1 MMTTTFHTLL
11 AHSRAMRDVKE
22 HAQHVAAGT
31 QSVFVDGEPGTGRKL
46 LARFVHETSANG
58 HKPIVDVR
66 CDILTVDVLDRVLCG
81 DRESGSAG
89 LLEQAAGGTL
99 LLVRLEDL
107 NPVAQERLRA
117 IFEMGQFK
125 NAQGQ
130 VCSVTCRMMATG
142 DSRELKKQVRLGRFS
157 PELLGM
163 LTQSKLVMPPLA
175 QRKEDVP
182 HLVTEI
188 LGELAARERI
198 EAPQVPYHYMEL
210 LMDVPWPENV
220 RQLRNH
226 VESVMTLASGRFDP
240 EIIRAHFVTEGSAG
254 TIKGALQ
261 TLWQRLRGTVGN
273 PALNKN

>member
-1 MMTTTFHTLL
+1 MMTTFHTLL

-22 HAQHVAAGT
+22 HAQRLAAGAE
-31 QSVFVDGEPGTGRKL
+31 SVFIDGEPGTGRKL
-46 LARFVHETSANG
+46 LARFVHESGPCG
-58 HKPIVDVR
+58 HKPLVEAR
-66 CDILTVDVLDRVLCG
+66 CDVLTVDVLDHVLCG
-81 DRESGSAG
+81 DSRSTG
-89 LLEQAAGGTL
+89 LLEQAVGGAL

-117 IFEMGQFK
+117 ILETGQFK
-125 NAQGQ
+125 NAQGNMCA
-130 VCSVTCRMMATG
+130 VACRMMATG
-142 DSRELKKQVRLGRFS
+142 DAKEIKKQMHLGRFS
-157 PELLGM
+157 PELWGM
-163 LTQSKLVMPPLA
+163 LAQSKLVMPPLA

-182 HLVTEI
+182 HLVAEI
-188 LGELAARERI
+188 LGEMAARERI

-240 EIIRAHFVTEGSAG
+240 EIIRAHFVTESSAG

-261 TLWQRLRGTVGN
+261 TLWQRLRGTVAN